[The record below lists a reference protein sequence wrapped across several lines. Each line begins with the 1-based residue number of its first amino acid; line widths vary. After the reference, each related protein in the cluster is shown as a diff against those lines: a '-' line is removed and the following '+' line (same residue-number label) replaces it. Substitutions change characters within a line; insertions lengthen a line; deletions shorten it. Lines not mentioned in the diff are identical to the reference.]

1 MSVRR
6 IDKDISKAKVL
17 RAFTRPI
24 KAVFLWMFC
33 MTLTLYSHGQYDY
46 YNIVIGESSDL
57 ESEGLRDIEVFNGEF
72 YTWGAGVTSGTKFY
86 FFREWDELATIINE
100 NRFERPDES
109 IWPGSGQTFF
119 RIPTEDNF
127 LFSHS
132 IIDSEGTK
140 GFLIKIDSNLD
151 TIWTKKLDMYAPY
164 TYVYTHTWDG
174 DGFVLAGE
182 HGNGPGV
189 RGTFIAK
196 VDPEGEL
203 LWTNVIH
210 PPNGAYR
217 NRDISVYGPGYLV
230 SGASGSGFN
239 TEGRIE
245 YLDSIGQLQW
255 TIQSSGPFIRRGVM
269 RHRVKENNE
278 VIISQSI
285 SYEDHPDASDPVW
298 TYDMLRI
305 FKLDQENETLIL
317 LGEYLTNNE
326 WIRGGTVKL
335 LETSDGMAMIGTF
348 YKEISTG
355 LQINSFILKLDSFYE
370 MEWYTELFYEECL
383 FCDNSLYDFE
393 ISPDGGYIM
402 VGKFHDDATDPR
414 DKSWLVKVDACGDL
428 EWQGCEEPNG
438 LWESEPEVLEASK
451 LEIWPNPNSGA
462 ELNIRIPQEVT
473 VESVVMVDARGRIIP
488 DSKFQ
493 IHGSYSHNLKSI
505 TLNLESL
512 SSGLYSLILT
522 SRDGRVFSEKVVVE

>member
-1 MSVRR
+1 MKTFLLIIVLCFYS
-6 IDKDISKAKVL
+6 IIS
-17 RAFTRPI
+17 
-24 KAVFLWMFC
+24 
-33 MTLTLYSHGQYDY
+33 YGQYDY

-57 ESEGLRDIEVFNGEF
+57 ESETSTNIEILHDSIF
-72 YTWGAGVTSGTKFY
+72 TWGGGVNSGVDFELIRMYTAGGIQLNERILIFSDNYIYPG
-86 FFREWDELATIINE
+86 ATNS
-100 NRFERPDES
+100 F
-109 IWPGSGQTFF
+109 QK
-119 RIPTEDNF
+119 IPEEEAF
-127 LFSHS
+127 LMSHALV
-132 IIDSEGTK
+132 DQEGTK
-140 GFLIKIDSNLD
+140 GLLMKVGLDLD
-151 TIWTKKLDMYAPY
+151 TLWTRTYDMYAPD
-164 TYVYTHTWDG
+164 TYFYTHTWDG

-217 NRDISVYGPGYLV
+217 NVQISALTSGFVV
-230 SGASGSGFN
+230 SGGSNAGGN
-239 TEGRIE
+239 TEGYIE
-245 YLDSIGQLQW
+245 VLSESGDLLQSLEGNGGIFRGIMIHKLKSNGDLIVSQTIGTEQVPGMNLSWSFFKIRLYTLNPSASQFDGYVDVFDNDDMAGGGLAKILELDD
-255 TIQSSGPFIRRGVM
+255 
-269 RHRVKENNE
+269 
-278 VIISQSI
+278 QSI
-285 SYEDHPDASDPVW
+285 IILGNHHRYID
-298 TYDMLRI
+298 
-305 FKLDQENETLIL
+305 ETLHKRAFISKL
-317 LGEYLTNNE
+317 NPEYE
-326 WIRGGTVKL
+326 V
-335 LETSDGMAMIGTF
+335 
-348 YKEISTG
+348 
-355 LQINSFILKLDSFYE
+355 
-370 MEWYTELFYEECL
+370 EWYTELAYVPCST
-383 FCDNSLYDFE
+383 CDNTLYDFE
-393 ISPDGGYIM
+393 IAPDGGYIM

-438 LWESEPEVLEASK
+438 LWESKPEVLEASK

-473 VESVVMVDARGRIIP
+473 VESVVLVDARGRIIP

-493 IHGSYSHNLKSI
+493 IHGSYSDNLESI